1 MCLDLIK
8 DQDRFW
14 WQGPFTYLPNKQ
26 IKEMYVIIYIYVNL
40 FTVTVTYK
48 AHFTVLYA
56 TG

>member
-48 AHFTVLYA
+48 AHFTVQYA
-56 TG
+56 G